1 MAHLNRD
8 KKTKELKETDGL
20 KSRAKNQL
28 WRIYKCND
36 KRKPFRISRSK
47 FSNYVDC
54 DRCFYLDQVLGLKQ
68 IDSIPFKL
76 NDAVDELCKKEFE
89 YHRKK
94 QTPHP
99 IMKEYEINAVPF
111 KHVNI
116 EKWQDAKSRGLEYV
130 DRDLNLRLTGGI
142 DDVWENKDTKKLIVV
157 DYKAQSKTKEKKIK
171 DYLKDPYHEGYKRQL
186 DFYRY
191 LFEKNGFK
199 VQTTGYF
206 LVYNATLERDSF
218 DNELEFTFDLIP
230 YETDSSY
237 IEKEVKKMKKLMDS
251 DQIPPLNK
259 FCQECN
265 YIIAGGKLIKDK
277 K

>member
-1 MAHLNRD
+1 V
-8 KKTKELKETDGL
+8 KGL
-20 KSRAKNQL
+20 KN
-28 WRIYKCND
+28 
-36 KRKPFRISRSK
+36 
-47 FSNYVDC
+47 
-54 DRCFYLDQVLGLKQ
+54 
-68 IDSIPFKL
+68 IDTIPFTL
-76 NDAVDELCKKEFE
+76 NNAVDALVKKEFDF
-89 YHRKK
+89 HRKK

-99 IMKEYEINAVPF
+99 LMNDYKINAVPF
-111 KHVNI
+111 KHKDI
-116 EKWQDAKSRGLEYV
+116 EKWQNALNQGVEY
-130 DRDLNLRLTGGI
+130 DHPDLNLKLAGGI